1 MHRKGN
7 FITIANIQKF
17 WKFLNPVKR
26 KSGGG
31 NGVARSLLTP
41 QYEPAPRRPIWIWKV
56 CHSLL
61 GLQILK
67 YFVMW
72 IPWTTI
78 FQILEFKFSTFS
90 KFWMEIFEIGRL
102 GAASFWG
109 VIISSSYCGVKSASL
124 TLWARTQNYALSCA

>member
-1 MHRKGN
+1 MKKPRG
-7 FITIANIQKF
+7 
-17 WKFLNPVKR
+17 
-26 KSGGG
+26 S
-31 NGVARSLLTP
+31 NGVATTLLTP
-41 QYEPAPRRPIWIWKV
+41 QYEPAPRRSIWIWKV

-67 YFVMW
+67 YFVML

-102 GAASFWG
+102 GADSFCG
-109 VIISSSYCGVKSASL
+109 VIISSSYCGVKWTYWYLTWIILWPPELKNADIRFFFKNSSL
-124 TLWARTQNYALSCA
+124 FDNWMVIFF